1 MEGQDNLQNT
11 KVETVF
17 PQKLIFTLTLG
28 LNLHHNRQPSE
39 ALKYNRQ
46 KLERINRQ
54 PSKAEQT

>member
-1 MEGQDNLQNT
+1 MKGQDNLQNT
-11 KVETVF
+11 KVQTVF

-46 KLERINRQ
+46 QLEKINRQ
-54 PSKAEQT
+54 QTH